1 MKKLKFC
8 IVTLLILLAFTGCS
22 EQRSSETAM
31 SLDEITSAI
40 VKSQSDI
47 PELEQITS
55 EDANFYEYLSKSYLI
70 SEEQTEDGMICYA
83 EGAQAYEIA
92 VLVMTDNTAAESAET
107 LLQDYITKRADIFEG
122 YAPEQA
128 ELAKGGI
135 TVVNGKYVALLI
147 CGDTSA
153 AETAFLNCFGE
164 NANGSSA
171 AKTVSTSKSSTES
184 AAETEIT
191 TEKETEKV
199 SEKNTDPAVSEEDIY
214 DRDAVLQAWRSGDDS
229 SLSEINLSILNAAKD
244 MIDREIGDGMSD
256 YEKELA
262 VHDWITDRASFD
274 YGVFDRSSGGF
285 EENSDNPYGVLI
297 EREAMCHGYSST
309 FQLFMDMLDIE
320 CITVFGTPDSNGIEH
335 SWNMVK
341 LDGEWYCVDVAWDDP
356 IGGTP
361 GHSYFNVTSQYLR
374 DRGIHHW
381 DENEVPEA
389 EGTAYGYGN
398 Q

>member
-8 IVTLLILLAFTGCS
+8 IITLFMLLTFAGCS
-22 EQRSSETAM
+22 EQQSTETVM
-31 SLDEITSAI
+31 SVEEITSAI
-40 VKSQSDI
+40 TESQSDI
-47 PELEQITS
+47 PELKQITS
-55 EDANFYEYLSKSYLI
+55 GNADFDDYLSKSYLI
-70 SEEQTEDGMICYA
+70 SSEQIEDGMICYA
-83 EGAQAYEIA
+83 DGAQAHEIA
-92 VLVMTDNTAAESAET
+92 VLVMTDNAAAENAET
-107 LLQDYITKRADIFEG
+107 LLQDYITKRASVFEG

-128 ELAKGGI
+128 DIAKGGI

-147 CGDTSA
+147 CRDTSA

-171 AKTVSTSKSSTES
+171 EKTVSTSKSSTEP

-191 TEKETEKV
+191 TEKETEKAA
-199 SEKNTDPAVSEEDIY
+199 EEITDPAVSGEDVY
-214 DRDAVLQAWRSGDDS
+214 DHDVVLQAWKSGDS
-229 SLSEINLSILNAAKD
+229 SALSETNLSILNAAKD
-244 MIDREIGDGMSD
+244 VIDKEINDDMSD

-262 VHDWITDRASFD
+262 IHDWITDWSSFD

-285 EENSDNPYGVLI
+285 EEGSDTPYGVLI
-297 EREAMCHGYSST
+297 AREAMCHGYSAT

-341 LDGEWYCVDVAWDDP
+341 LDGEWYCVDAAWDDP

-381 DENEVPEA
+381 DESAVPEA
-389 EGTAYGYGN
+389 EGTAYSYGN